1 MKKILFV
8 FAALLVTGTLVAGGL
23 VTNTNQSAQYI
34 RLLSRNAST
43 DVDAV
48 YYNPAGL
55 TRLAPGFHFGINNQ
69 TVGQGR
75 SVMTTYPYL
84 HGAPDREFAGTVSA
98 PFYPSIYA
106 AYNTGK
112 LAFSLG
118 FNPVGGGGGA
128 TYDEGLAMIEMP
140 ISDLVPLLASQGA
153 QDYRL
158 ETNFIGSSIFYG
170 FQGNVS
176 YKINDILSVS
186 AGARYVMARN
196 TYEGKLK
203 TIELN
208 MGGTWLPASTV
219 FTNLATQLSSIVAIP
234 ATVAPIITGGGGD
247 FTLAQL
253 EGAGYIDAIQRA
265 GIEAGLAAIGVPA
278 ANIPVMTLNQISGT
292 ITGATPALNTQIA
305 TATATSSLMQ
315 DQQADVLQTGS
326 GITPII
332 GVNLTLADIVNIGI
346 KYEFATKLRVINE
359 TTSDFTTGIDPST
372 GAPITMF
379 PDGAETINDM
389 PAMLAVGVEVRPME
403 RFMLTGSVN
412 YYFDK
417 PIDYDGSADRDVN
430 MIDKNFLEYAFG
442 LEFGFTK
449 NIFASVAYAG
459 TQTGVNLN
467 YQDELSYSLNTSTF
481 GGGFGFHITPM
492 IDLNLGGIYTI
503 YQEGS
508 KNTSRPMTGMSSVS
522 VPFTETYNKDTWVVA
537 VGVDLHF

>member
-1 MKKILFV
+1 MKKTLFV
-8 FAALLVTGTLVAGGL
+8 LSALLVTGTLLAGGL
-23 VTNTNQSAQYI
+23 VTNTNQSAKYI

-43 DVDAV
+43 DIDAV

-69 TVGQGR
+69 TIGQRR

-84 HGAPDREFAGTVSA
+84 HGAPDREFVGTVSA
-98 PFYPSIYA
+98 PFYPNIYA
-106 AYNTGK
+106 AYNTGRM
-112 LAFSLG
+112 AFSLG

-128 TYDEGLAMIEMP
+128 TYDEGLAMIEIP
-140 ISDLVPLLASQGA
+140 ISDLVPLLAPQGA

-196 TYEGKLK
+196 TYEGKMEK
-203 TIELN
+203 IELN

-219 FTNLATQLSSIVAIP
+219 FTNVATQLAGIVAIP
-234 ATVAPIITGGGGD
+234 SNVQPIIDGGGGD

-253 EGAGYIDAIQRA
+253 EAAGYIDAVQRA
-265 GIEAGLAAIGVPA
+265 GIEAGLAAIGVPSS
-278 ANIPVMTLNQISGT
+278 NIPVMTLNQISGT

-305 TATATSSLMQ
+305 SATATSSLMH
-315 DQQADVLQTGS
+315 DQKADVLQTGS

-449 NIFASVAYAG
+449 NIFASVAYSG
-459 TQTGVNLN
+459 TSTGVNLN

-481 GGGFGFHITPM
+481 GGGLGFHITPM
-492 IDLNLGGIYTI
+492 IDLNLGGMYTI

-522 VPFTETYNKDTWVVA
+522 VPFTETYNKNNWILA

>member
-8 FAALLVTGTLVAGGL
+8 FSALLVTGTLVAGGL

-69 TVGQGR
+69 TIGQGR

-140 ISDLVPLLASQGA
+140 ISDLVPLLQSQGA

-158 ETNFIGSSIFYG
+158 ETNFVGSSIFYG

-176 YKINDILSVS
+176 YKINEILSVS

-196 TYEGKLK
+196 TYEGKLEN
-203 TIELN
+203 IELN

-219 FTNLATQLSSIVAIP
+219 FTNIATQLSSIVAIP
-234 ATVAPIITGGGGD
+234 ETVAPIIAGGGGD
-247 FTLAQL
+247 FNLAQL
-253 EGAGYIDAIQRA
+253 EGAGYLTAAQRA

-305 TATATSSLMQ
+305 TATATSQVMGN
-315 DQQADVLQTGS
+315 QQADVLQTGS
-326 GITPII
+326 GITPIL
-332 GVNLTLADIVNIGI
+332 GVNLTLADIVNVGI
-346 KYEFATKLRVINE
+346 KYEFATKLRVINQ

-372 GAPITMF
+372 GDPITMF

-389 PAMLAVGVEVRPME
+389 PAMLAVGVEVRPMD

-442 LEFGFTK
+442 LEFGVTK

-481 GGGFGFHITPM
+481 GGGLGFRITPM

-508 KNTSRPMTGMSSVS
+508 KAMSRPMTGMSTVN